1 MDKAEQVV
9 WGYFVMGREALA
21 PVGSRW
27 IRKDETKGRVF
38 FVLTRKAFGQ
48 LEIMQEGRAIFCSTT
63 QRSLLENWSRLP
75 GKAELP
81 SGFLACTGS

>member
-1 MDKAEQVV
+1 
-9 WGYFVMGREALA
+9 MGREALA

-48 LEIMQEGRAIFCSTT
+48 LEIMQEGRAILGIRKRVFMAWSVSGRIQSQQFGLECSFHD
-63 QRSLLENWSRLP
+63 SLPRWPNHS
-75 GKAELP
+75 
-81 SGFLACTGS
+81 